1 MGSRHRISAA
11 FAKSAP
17 EGKYCDGGGL
27 WLHKRADG
35 GGQWVLR
42 ITVHGRRRE
51 MGLGGLLDYSLREA
65 REQADQWRSL
75 AKAGTDPIKAR
86 DRARRQ
92 LARADHTM
100 LSIADE
106 AYEARK
112 AELKDDGR
120 AGRWYSPLKVHV
132 LPKLGGVP
140 ITQVDQKDIRDVL
153 TPIWHTKA
161 D

>member
-1 MGSRHRISAA
+1 
-11 FAKSAP
+11 
-17 EGKYCDGGGL
+17 
-27 WLHKRADG
+27 
-35 GGQWVLR
+35 
-42 ITVHGRRRE
+42 